1 MGLKLIRSVD
11 GKGCE
16 PMQICGSSHRRKK
29 VWGRGHWGVRWA
41 KPFAGCELIAAPATK
56 LCQIITF
63 LTLEIDN
70 IAKLRI
76 EFKSIILEIP
86 SVCSLLFYIHGEH
99 LRSCRNGQLT

>member
-1 MGLKLIRSVD
+1 MELKPIRSVD
-11 GKGCE
+11 GKGCK

-29 VWGRGHWGVRWA
+29 VCGGHWGARWA

-76 EFKSIILEIP
+76 EFKSILLEIP
-86 SVCSLLFYIHGEH
+86 SLCCIVVYVHGEH
-99 LRSCRNGQLT
+99 LRSCRDGQLT

>member
-1 MGLKLIRSVD
+1 MVRDANRCKYVVQAIGVKRF
-11 GKGCE
+11 GG
-16 PMQICGSSHRRKK
+16 G
-29 VWGRGHWGVRWA
+29 GGHWGAWWA
-41 KPFAGCELIAAPATK
+41 KTFAGCELIAAPATE

-99 LRSCRNGQLT
+99 LRSCRDGQLT

>member
-1 MGLKLIRSVD
+1 MVRDTNRCKYVVQAIGVKRF
-11 GKGCE
+11 GG
-16 PMQICGSSHRRKK
+16 G
-29 VWGRGHWGVRWA
+29 GGTGGHWGARWA

-76 EFKSIILEIP
+76 EFKSILLEIP
-86 SVCSLLFYIHGEH
+86 SICCIVVYVHGEH
-99 LRSCRNGQLT
+99 LRSCRDGQLT